1 MFEVEFHSCFISGTN
16 RIQECMGERVM
27 ATQSLQLV
35 SWFAFC
41 AWCVACSVC
50 GVLRVVV
57 SLCSDMMK
65 MFALSL
71 SHA

>member
-1 MFEVEFHSCFISGTN
+1 
-16 RIQECMGERVM
+16 M

-65 MFALSL
+65 LFALSL
-71 SHA
+71 SHE